1 MAFTA
6 EQLTALE
13 AAAASGTLRV
23 QFGDKVVQYQTLPD
37 LLAAIKL
44 ARQDIAATNP
54 LNSNRGRRMYY
65 IYDRD

>member
-23 QFGDKVVQYQTLPD
+23 QFGDKLVQYQSLPD
-37 LLAAIKL
+37 LLSAIRV
-44 ARQDIAATNP
+44 ARQDVIGV
-54 LNSNRGRRMYY
+54 NSSRSRRHYY